1 MADALE
7 PAPFTWKRLEK
18 LEAAISWRRDEEN
31 SAVANIWHLETV
43 AELAEAL
50 RAMIEQRELDE
61 RLITLLWAHVPGD
74 DRVDVATS
82 IEAPGSIY
90 PNGGARLSQI
100 VSPPAK
106 PQPPRRHP
114 PAPEGDPGL

>member
-1 MADALE
+1 MADGPE
-7 PAPFTWKRLEK
+7 PTVFTWQRLEK

-31 SAVANIWHLETV
+31 AAVANIWHLETV

-61 RLITLLWAHVPGD
+61 RLISLLWDHVPGD
-74 DRVDVATS
+74 DRIDVEKA

-90 PNGGARLSQI
+90 SHGGGRLAQI
-100 VSPPAK
+100 VNETARQAPPQQRE
-106 PQPPRRHP
+106 PDR
-114 PAPEGDPGL
+114 

>member
-1 MADALE
+1 GSTVFSRKRGAQVADAIG

-50 RAMIEQRELDE
+50 RAMIDQRELDE
-61 RLITLLWAHVPGD
+61 RLIALLWEHVPGD
-74 DRVDVATS
+74 DRVDVAKV

-90 PNGGARLSQI
+90 P
-100 VSPPAK
+100 
-106 PQPPRRHP
+106 
-114 PAPEGDPGL
+114 

>member
-1 MADALE
+1 MADGSDRSV
-7 PAPFTWKRLEK
+7 FTWKRLEK

-31 SAVANIWHLETV
+31 AAVANIWHLETV

-61 RLITLLWAHVPGD
+61 RIITLLWNHVPGD
-74 DRVDVATS
+74 DRVDVEKA

-90 PNGGARLSQI
+90 SHAGDRLASL
-100 VSPPAK
+100 VNPGVRASPPS
-106 PQPPRRHP
+106 PQEPDR
-114 PAPEGDPGL
+114 

>member
-1 MADALE
+1 MADAIG

-50 RAMIEQRELDE
+50 RAMIDQRELDE
-61 RLITLLWAHVPGD
+61 RLIALLWEHVPGD
-74 DRVDVATS
+74 DRVDVAKV

-90 PNGGARLSQI
+90 PDGGARLSAI
-100 VSPPAK
+100 VNPPPK
-106 PQPPRRHP
+106 PEPPRRRP
-114 PAPEGDPGL
+114 PTPEVDPGL

>member
-1 MADALE
+1 MADGVDSSI
-7 PAPFTWKRLEK
+7 FTWKRLEK

-31 SAVANIWHLETV
+31 AAVANIWHLETV

-61 RLITLLWAHVPGD
+61 RLISLLWEHVPGD
-74 DRVDVATS
+74 DRIDVEKA

-90 PNGGARLSQI
+90 PNGGARLSGI
-100 VSPPAK
+100 VSPAL
-106 PQPPRRHP
+106 R
-114 PAPEGDPGL
+114 PAPPSPKEPNY